1 MKSKITDV
9 ARLAGVSSSTVSHV
23 INKTRFVSES
33 TTQKVLDAI
42 NELGYTPDVSA
53 QVFKTGKKM
62 MIGFLVPDI
71 KNPFFALLIEC
82 VENVVSEQ
90 GYRLVVANA
99 RDSVEMEKNVIRNLV
114 SGVVDGLIIATS
126 AESIEEIEE
135 VIPQNFPVVFVDRIL
150 KNYEQDSVELD
161 VQDATIQMIS
171 DLIDQGHRKIG
182 YIVGL
187 SQISS
192 TRDRVRAYCEAFS
205 RKGLPCDKSLIRFL
219 DRSTP
224 NSLTEIEELI
234 KKDCTALI
242 GTYTNITHEILN
254 YIESS
259 DAIMKKNIAVC
270 GFSDSYLAERFEKK
284 IPVVNEPMEAMG
296 IRAGEMI
303 LRKIASPSS
312 AFPIEKLTCTYL
324 SNH

>member
-284 IPVVNEPMEAMG
+284 IPVVDEPMEAMG